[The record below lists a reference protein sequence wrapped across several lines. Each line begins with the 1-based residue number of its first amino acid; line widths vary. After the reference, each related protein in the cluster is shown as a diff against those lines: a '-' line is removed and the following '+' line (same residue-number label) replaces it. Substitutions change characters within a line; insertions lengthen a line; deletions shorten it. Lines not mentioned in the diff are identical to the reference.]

1 VLRRCVPADNAM
13 AMESISEMRTAVSR
27 GVETTERLRAFSH
40 QSPSDH
46 RVAADLDAL
55 AREAMRIASARA
67 RAGVRY
73 ELVDA
78 LGAAP
83 PVRVTPGECVSAL
96 VNLIVNAIDAM
107 PGGGTIEV
115 SSGASEGGSW
125 LRVVDDGPGMTPEV
139 EQRVFEPFFTTKGD
153 EGTGLGLA
161 TLYSFVQ
168 QSRGRVELRTAPGRG
183 AAFTLWFPSADGPS
197 SRPPRG

>member
-1 VLRRCVPADNAM
+1 
-13 AMESISEMRTAVSR
+13 
-27 GVETTERLRAFSH
+27 
-40 QSPSDH
+40 
-46 RVAADLDAL
+46 
-55 AREAMRIASARA
+55 
-67 RAGVRY
+67 
-73 ELVDA
+73 
-78 LGAAP
+78 
-83 PVRVTPGECVSAL
+83 
-96 VNLIVNAIDAM
+96 
-107 PGGGTIEV
+107 
-115 SSGASEGGSW
+115 
-125 LRVVDDGPGMTPEV
+125 MTPEV